1 MQLTEIVVSH
11 FVRINYSIPS
21 LACGLHLP
29 TRPHFAFVNFPYFS
43 IFIYASNYFLSQFV
57 QQSLNISILKRS
69 ISFPH
74 MQNIA
79 KYAFE
84 RSCNAATG
92 GQSLSWYLP
101 ANQTCLSRYLLT
113 NNRRAQLADLT
124 EYCLGDCR
132 VVSRDGCDN
141 WNFES
146 LVSVENDRSVLFQE
160 KIKYSRSVLG
170 FLPSSALFD
179 IIY

>member
-1 MQLTEIVVSH
+1 
-11 FVRINYSIPS
+11 
-21 LACGLHLP
+21 
-29 TRPHFAFVNFPYFS
+29 
-43 IFIYASNYFLSQFV
+43 
-57 QQSLNISILKRS
+57 
-69 ISFPH
+69 

-84 RSCNAATG
+84 PSCNAATG

-146 LVSVENDRSVLFQE
+146 LVSVENDSSVLSP
-160 KIKYSRSVLG
+160 KIKYSRSVVG
-170 FLPSSALFD
+170 SKF
-179 IIY
+179 

>member
-1 MQLTEIVVSH
+1 
-11 FVRINYSIPS
+11 
-21 LACGLHLP
+21 
-29 TRPHFAFVNFPYFS
+29 
-43 IFIYASNYFLSQFV
+43 
-57 QQSLNISILKRS
+57 
-69 ISFPH
+69 

-84 RSCNAATG
+84 PSCSAATG
-92 GQSLSWYLP
+92 GQTLSWYLP

-113 NNRRAQLADLT
+113 NHRRAQLADLT

-141 WNFES
+141 WDFES
-146 LVSVENDRSVLFQE
+146 LVSVENDDRSVLSP
-160 KIKYSRSVLG
+160 KIEYSRSVLG

-179 IIY
+179 IIYKCT